1 MQDVVKIQDLLQVS
15 LGGIG
20 EFKTEEWHCL
30 TIFEEYSHFCVE
42 VDCKKVRSKSE
53 RLVSQFQIITATE
66 VKKCKH
72 LNIWQ

>member
-1 MQDVVKIQDLLQVS
+1 MALPDL
-15 LGGIG
+15 
-20 EFKTEEWHCL
+20 
-30 TIFEEYSHFCVE
+30 IFEEYSHFCVE

-72 LNIWQ
+72 LNVWQ